1 VDGQTVIT
9 GTLAVTVAPQVGRR
23 QSVVILLDE
32 KQPANTT
39 ATSALSYALAVES
52 RPDTDPDTSPTI
64 TVGFTRIVAGT
75 YLIRMRVAGVTSAL
89 TVDANAQFAAPT
101 VTVGP

>member
-1 VDGQTVIT
+1 VNGQTVIT
-9 GTLAVTVAPQVGRR
+9 GTLTVTVAPEVGRR

-39 ATSALSYALAVES
+39 ETSALSYALAVDS

-64 TVGFTRIVAGT
+64 TVAFKRIVQAQ
-75 YLIRMRVAGVTSAL
+75 YLIRMRVAGVTSTL
-89 TVDANAQFAAPT
+89 GVDGNNQFNAPV